1 MPRSPL
7 RDEPVVAVRGLTKRF
22 GAVTAVDDLDLDVV
36 PGELLALL
44 GPSGCGKT
52 TALRLVAGFEH
63 PDAGHIFLSGDEV
76 AGPGRFVPPERR
88 RVGVVF
94 QDFALF
100 PHLTVAANIGYGITR
115 DRTRRRA
122 RVADMLD
129 LIGLTETA
137 SRYPHELSGGQQQ
150 RVALARALAP
160 EPALVL
166 LDEPFSN
173 LDAALRVRMRADVR
187 SILTTAGATAVFVTH
202 DQEEAL
208 SLAERIAVMRA
219 GRLIQVDAPADL
231 YARPVDPFVATFV
244 GDADSLPGT
253 SDGSTAE
260 TPLGPLGLLEATAP
274 GPVEVV
280 LRPEQVRVWL
290 DGSGRG
296 AVARI
301 EYFGHDQLVEVD
313 LPGGHRVRSRLGS
326 ARVLVPGDRVS
337 LAVAG
342 PVMAFP
348 PTEPGDRARRPAP
361 SSVG

>member
-1 MPRSPL
+1 MPDSPL
-7 RDEPVVAVRGLTKRF
+7 RDESVVSVRGLTKRF
-22 GAVTAVDDLDLDVV
+22 GALTAVDDLNLEVA

-63 PDAGHIFLSGDEV
+63 PDAGRILLSGDEV
-76 AGPGRFVPPERR
+76 AGPGRFVTPERR

-100 PHLTVAANIGYGITR
+100 PHLTVADNIGYGIPR

-122 RVADMLD
+122 RVSEMLD
-129 LIGLTETA
+129 LIGLVDTA
-137 SRYPHELSGGQQQ
+137 DRYPHELSGGQQQ
-150 RVALARALAP
+150 RVALGRALAP

-173 LDAALRVRMRADVR
+173 LDAALRVRMRAEVR
-187 SILTTAGATAVFVTH
+187 TILTTAGATAVFVTH

-208 SLAERIAVMRA
+208 SLAERVAVMRA
-219 GRLIQVDAPADL
+219 GRLVQVDTPADL

-253 SDGSTAE
+253 SEGATVD
-260 TPLGPLGLLEATAP
+260 TPIGALGLLEETAP
-274 GPVEVV
+274 GPVDVV

-290 DGSGRG
+290 DGSGIG
-296 AVARI
+296 SVGRI

-342 PVMAFP
+342 AVLAFP
-348 PTEPGDRARRPAP
+348 ATGSDDRSRRASP

>member
-1 MPRSPL
+1 MSDSPL
-7 RDEPVVAVRGLTKRF
+7 GDEHVVSVRGLTKRF
-22 GAVTAVDDLDLDVV
+22 GALTAVDDLDLDVMS
-36 PGELLALL
+36 GELLALL

-52 TALRLVAGFEH
+52 TALRLIAGFEH
-63 PDAGHIFLSGDEV
+63 PDAGRILLSGEEV

-100 PHLTVAANIGYGITR
+100 PHLTVADNIGYGIPR
-115 DRTRRRA
+115 DRKRRRA
-122 RVADMLD
+122 RVAEMLD
-129 LIGLTETA
+129 LIGLVDTA
-137 SRYPHELSGGQQQ
+137 NRYPHELSGGQQQ
-150 RVALARALAP
+150 RVALGRALAP

-173 LDAALRVRMRADVR
+173 LDAALRVRMRAEVR
-187 SILTTAGATAVFVTH
+187 TILTTAGATAVFVTH

-208 SLAERIAVMRA
+208 SLAERVAVMRA
-219 GRLIQVDAPADL
+219 GRVIQIDAPAEL

-253 SDGSTAE
+253 SDGSTVD
-260 TPLGPLGLLEATAP
+260 TPIGPLGLLEGSAP
-274 GPVEVV
+274 GPVDVV

-290 DGSGRG
+290 DGSGIG
-296 AVARI
+296 AVRRI

-313 LPGGHRVRSRLGS
+313 LPGGYRVRSRLGS

-342 PVMAFP
+342 GVLAFSIP
-348 PTEPGDRARRPAP
+348 ASDDSRSASPAP
-361 SSVG
+361 VW